1 MAVDITVKIA
11 GEAGQ
16 GIQTVGDFLSLVCQ
30 KSGLYLMGIN
40 DFESRIRGGY
50 SFFQLRISDQ
60 PVYAPCPEVDLLVAL
75 NQKCYDAYHR
85 ELTKEGLAMIDIQ
98 GEPIANQA
106 AIPIDALAAKAGGK
120 IASNTV
126 AAGACLGLLGA
137 PIQIL
142 EGILTD
148 RFQSKP
154 GNVLS
159 MNLSAARSGFDHV
172 RDIRFFKKFEWK
184 MESSKGAL
192 IDGSRAIALG
202 ALAGDCRVATFYPM
216 SPATGIMTHLVSLA
230 DEFPIVV
237 EQAED
242 EIAAVNM
249 VVGASFA
256 GARAM
261 TSTSGGGFCLMTE
274 GLGLAAI
281 TETPIVIVNAQR
293 PGPATGLPTRTAQ
306 GDLMF
311 VIHASQDEFPRF
323 VLAPG
328 TPVEAFEI
336 TKRAFHLSDKYQ
348 VPVIILT
355 DQTLNDSVYI
365 SEKPLV
371 APQNIERFI
380 VNDSQMESPSEYR
393 RFAVSESGISP
404 RALPCNGK
412 ALVIATGNEHRED
425 GHTSEA
431 DSDRIIMMN
440 KRNAKWPAMLS
451 EMNAPETDHEESD
464 ILLVGW
470 GSSKGA
476 IQESAD
482 LLRKQGMSVG
492 CVHMTDLWPFPEEA
506 VKKILEKC
514 SRFFVVEQNSTAQ
527 LGKLIRGQT
536 GIAHD
541 GAILKY
547 DGRPFFPNEIVE
559 GVKKHL
565 SMEKDHG
572 NHSRL

>member
-16 GIQTVGDFLSLVCQ
+16 GIQTVGDLLSLVCQ

-50 SFFQLRISDQ
+50 SFFQLRISDR

-75 NQKCYDAYHR
+75 NRKSYDAYHR
-85 ELTKEGLAMIDIQ
+85 ELTREGLALIDNP
-98 GEPIANQA
+98 GEPIANQI

-120 IASNTV
+120 IAANTV

-148 RFQSKP
+148 RFQNKP

-159 MNLSAARSGFDHV
+159 MNLSAARLGFDHV
-172 RDIRFFKKFEWK
+172 KDIRFPGKFEWK
-184 MESSKGAL
+184 TEPSRGSL

-202 ALAGDCRVATFYPM
+202 ALAGDCRIGAFYPM
-216 SPATGIMTHLVSLA
+216 SPATGVMTHLISMA
-230 DEFPIVV
+230 DDFPIVV

-249 VVGASFA
+249 IVGASFT
-256 GARAM
+256 GVRAM

-348 VPVIILT
+348 VPAIILT
-355 DQTLNDSVYI
+355 DQTLNDSIYI

-371 APQNIERFI
+371 APQKVERFV
-380 VNDSQMESPSEYR
+380 VNDSQMESPSGYR

-431 DSDRIIMMN
+431 DSDRISMMN

-451 EMNAPETDHEESD
+451 EMGAPETDHGESD

-470 GSSKGA
+470 GSSKGP
-476 IQESAD
+476 IRESAD
-482 LLRKQGMSVG
+482 LLRKQGLSVG
-492 CVHMTDLWPFPEEA
+492 CVHMTDLWPFPADA
-506 VKKILEKC
+506 VTKILEKC

-527 LGKLIRGQT
+527 LGRLIREQT

-547 DGRPFFPNEIVE
+547 DGRPFFPSEIVE
-559 GVKKHL
+559 GVKQYI
-565 SMEKDHG
+565 SREKDHG

>member
-1 MAVDITVKIA
+1 MAIDITVKIA

-16 GIQTVGDFLSLVCQ
+16 GIQTVGDLLSLVCQ
-30 KSGLYLMGIN
+30 KAGLYLMGIN

-50 SFFQLRISDQ
+50 SFFQLRISDR

-75 NQKCYDAYHR
+75 NQKSYDAYHR
-85 ELTKEGLAMIDIQ
+85 ELTSEGLSLIDIQ
-98 GEPIANQA
+98 GEPLANQV
-106 AIPIDALAAKAGGK
+106 AIPIDELAAKAGGK
-120 IASNTV
+120 IAANTV

-148 RFQSKP
+148 RFQNKP
-154 GNVLS
+154 GNVLE
-159 MNLSAARSGFDHV
+159 MNLSAARLGFDHV
-172 RDIRFFKKFEWK
+172 RDIGFFKKFKWK

-202 ALAGDCRVATFYPM
+202 ALAGDCRIASFYPM
-216 SPATGIMTHLVSLA
+216 SPATGVMTHLVSLA

-242 EIAAVNM
+242 EIAAVNII
-249 VVGASFA
+249 VGASFA

-311 VIHASQDEFPRF
+311 VINASQDEFPRF

-328 TPVEAFEI
+328 TPAEAFEI
-336 TKRAFHLSDKYQ
+336 TIRAFHLSEKYQ
-348 VPVIILT
+348 VPAIILA
-355 DQTLNDSVYI
+355 DQTLNDSIYI
-365 SEKPLV
+365 AEKPLA
-371 APQNIERFI
+371 APQKVERFI
-380 VNDSQMESPSEYR
+380 VDDSRMESPSDYR
-393 RFAVSESGISP
+393 RFAVTESGVSP

-425 GHTSEA
+425 GHTSEV
-431 DSDRIIMMN
+431 DSDRITMMN

-451 EMNAPETDHEESD
+451 EMLPPETDHGESD

-476 IQESAD
+476 IRESAD
-482 LLRKQGMSVG
+482 LLRKQGVSVG
-492 CVHMTDLWPFPEEA
+492 AVHMTDLWPFPA
-506 VKKILEKC
+506 DTVKKILEKC
-514 SRFFVVEQNSTAQ
+514 NRFFVVEQNSTAQ
-527 LGKLIRGQT
+527 LGRLIREQT
-536 GIAHD
+536 GLAHN

-547 DGRPFFPNEIVE
+547 DGRPFFPSEIVD
-559 GVKKHL
+559 GLKRYL
-565 SMEKDHG
+565 S
-572 NHSRL
+572 